1 MIKKIS
7 RICVLFIALVLIL
20 SAHQVS
26 QAKKLGDMMT
36 DIKNFKELGES
47 NAPDVSGVVEPI
59 ADIGSILT
67 AIGVAVMLGVVS
79 YMGIKYLTSGPE
91 ARAKLKIQLI
101 GVVVAGLV
109 IFGAYYIW
117 EFVVDIGEK
126 L

>member
-1 MIKKIS
+1 MIKKTS
-7 RICVLFIALVLIL
+7 RICVLFITLVLIF

-26 QAKKLGDMMT
+26 QAKTLGEMMT
-36 DIKNFKELGES
+36 DIGIWRQMGED

>member
-1 MIKKIS
+1 MIKKTS
-7 RICVLFIALVLIL
+7 RICVLFITLVLIF

-26 QAKKLGDMMT
+26 QAKTLGEMMT
-36 DIKNFKELGES
+36 DINNFKQLGES

>member
-1 MIKKIS
+1 MIKKTS
-7 RICVLFIALVLIL
+7 RICVLFITLVLIF

-26 QAKKLGDMMT
+26 QAKTLGDMMT
-36 DIKNFKELGES
+36 DIKNFKQLGED